1 LVHPVY
7 STVTINLASGSIF
20 SRGLF
25 LLVHP
30 VYSTVTI
37 NLASGRNQTAEEVI
51 RRAVA
56 HDKFESKND
65 YELILSQFWV

>member
-1 LVHPVY
+1 
-7 STVTINLASGSIF
+7 
-20 SRGLF
+20 
-25 LLVHP
+25 LVHP